1 MVERRDRGASRV
13 GLLLSLLAAFALGLV
28 ASRLVP
34 RREPAG
40 ETAGTPAGA
49 KQLWTCGMHPQ
60 VIQDHPGTCPI
71 CHMELTPLVAEGADG
86 GGGHGITIDPVV
98 VQNMGVRTE
107 TVALE
112 ALRRDVRAAAWLEE
126 PEPAHRDVNLRVS
139 GWIETLHAS
148 VDGMSVEQGDP
159 LFELYSPEL
168 SVAIEEL
175 IVAGRSRHDAVAITA
190 RTSQAAFQAASRK
203 LEALGIAPEDVERF
217 ATLERAPR
225 TVVFRSPMRGHVT
238 EKNVYPGAAVAAG
251 TRVLRLADR
260 STMWLEAQVFERDL
274 AWVRQGAAVRAR
286 VESFPGRVFEGRV
299 VFVHPHLDPET
310 RTALVRAE
318 IPNGDHALRQGMY
331 ASAVVE
337 GPATEPTP
345 VVAREAVIDTGV
357 RRVAFVSLGEG
368 RFEPREL
375 ELGLRGDDG
384 RVQVLSGLVAGERVV
399 VSGQFLLDAESRVRE
414 AIRRHLGHGLEGPP
428 AQAPAGEPAGER
440 AAAAEAPQE
449 AIDRVFEAVLAVQA
463 VLGEPREGATPVD
476 LSALERALG
485 ALAEAASGPT
495 RELALRAR
503 GALDGLAA
511 GIGDAEREALR
522 QLYDPLV
529 SLADRSPPSTAVAH
543 HLYVVHCPMAPG
555 SWLQTDRE
563 VKNPYYTRAMKAC
576 GEVVR
581 TIAAAGIPR

>member
-1 MVERRDRGASRV
+1 MVERRSGGASRV
-13 GLLLSLLAAFALGLV
+13 GLVLALLAAFALGLL
-28 ASRLVP
+28 AARFVP
-34 RREPAG
+34 RREPEGAAAG
-40 ETAGTPAGA
+40 AATGA

-60 VIQDHPGTCPI
+60 VIQDRPGTCPI
-71 CHMELTPLVAEGADG
+71 CHMELTPLVGGADG
-86 GGGHGITIDPVV
+86 GHGVTIDPVV

-107 TVALE
+107 TVALD
-112 ALRRDVRAAAWLEE
+112 ALRRDVRAAGWLEE

-139 GWIETLHAS
+139 GWIETLHAAT
-148 VDGMSVEQGDP
+148 DGASVEQGDP

-175 IVAGRSRHDAVAITA
+175 IVAGRSRDDGDPVTA

-203 LEALGIAPEDVERF
+203 LEALGIAGEDIERF

-238 EKNVYPGAAVAAG
+238 EKNVYAGAAVEAG

-274 AWVRQGAAVRAR
+274 AWIRQGAAVRAR

-299 VFVHPHLDPET
+299 AFVHPHLDPET

-318 IPNGDHALRQGMY
+318 VENGDHALRQGMY
-331 ASAVVE
+331 ASVVIE
-337 GPATEPTP
+337 GPETEPTP

-357 RRVAFVSLGEG
+357 RRVAFVSLGKG
-368 RFEPREL
+368 RFEPRDL

-384 RVQVLSGLVAGERVV
+384 RVQVLSGLAAGERVV
-399 VSGQFLLDAESRVRE
+399 VSGQFLLDAESRLRE
-414 AIRRHLGHGLEGPP
+414 AVRKHLGHGLEPP
-428 AQAPAGEPAGER
+428 AGAPTEGR
-440 AAAAEAPQE
+440 APTAEAPQE
-449 AIDRVFEAVLAVQA
+449 AVDRVFEAVLALQA
-463 VLGEPREGATPVD
+463 GLGEPREGPTAVD
-476 LSALERALG
+476 LSALARSLE

-503 GALDGLAA
+503 AALDGLEA
-511 GIGDAEREALR
+511 GIGDAEREALGR
-522 QLYDPLV
+522 LYDPLL
-529 SLADRSPPSTAVAH
+529 SLADRSPPSNAVAD
-543 HLYVVHCPMAPG
+543 HLYVLHCPMAPG
-555 SWLQTDRE
+555 SWLQSGRE

-576 GEVVR
+576 GEIVR
-581 TIAAAGIPR
+581 TIAAAETPR